1 MMAVSHSK
9 SSIAS
14 KPSRPATILAAFFA
28 SSHSYIMTILY
39 IHLTGLGTV
48 TGLDFFMRAYS
59 NTTLGREMKITRN
72 SPLTGTPTPTSTPT
86 MTPALEDISV
96 PTDTPIPTAAAAHTP
111 VPADTPAPTSTP
123 EPTETPVPPTQT
135 PAVVIVVVTA
145 TPSADAT
152 SGGGCNSA
160 GAMPAGTAAVNL
172 MFMLAP
178 LAIIGG
184 VRYRRRKMGSYRYE
198 WKHRRPGCAD
208 TTNR

>member
-1 MMAVSHSK
+1 MAVSYSK
-9 SSIAS
+9 YSIAS

-28 SSHSYIMTILY
+28 SSHLYIMAILY
-39 IHLTGLGTV
+39 IQLVGLGTV
-48 TGLDFFMRAYS
+48 IRLDFFMRAYS
-59 NTTLGREMKITRN
+59 NTTLGREMKITRH

-96 PTDTPIPTAAAAHTP
+96 PTDTP
-111 VPADTPAPTSTP
+111 
-123 EPTETPVPPTQT
+123 VPPTQT
-135 PAVVIVVVTA
+135 PVVVVLVVTA

-178 LAIIGG
+178 LAVIGG
-184 VRYRRRKMGSYRYE
+184 VRYRRRKMGSDRYE
-198 WKHRRPGCAD
+198 
-208 TTNR
+208 